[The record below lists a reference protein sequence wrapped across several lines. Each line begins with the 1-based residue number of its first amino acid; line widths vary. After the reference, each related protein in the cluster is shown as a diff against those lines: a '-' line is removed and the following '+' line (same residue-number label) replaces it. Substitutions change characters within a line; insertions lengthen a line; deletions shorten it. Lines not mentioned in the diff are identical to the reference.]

1 MSEHIEELTDSQ
13 FDACVKNADQ
23 PVVVDFWAP
32 WCGPCKAIAP
42 ALESLAGEYGDR
54 IRFYKLNVDRNTATP
69 ATFGIKSIP
78 TLIFFNQG
86 KPAEQI
92 VGMTNRGK
100 IEGVLKNLLSGSH
113 TASPFASL

>member
-1 MSEHIEELTDSQ
+1 MSEHIQELRDSE
-13 FDACVKNADQ
+13 FDDRVKDADA

-42 ALESLAGEYGDR
+42 ALEALATEYGDR
-54 IRFYKLNVDRNTATP
+54 VRFYKMNVDDNTATP
-69 ATFGIKSIP
+69 AAFGIKSIP

-92 VGMTNRGK
+92 VGMTSRAK
-100 IEGVLKNLLSGSH
+100 IEDVIKNLVNGSH
-113 TASPFASL
+113 TASPFAAL